1 MTGATVFRYLLCKKD
16 APTITFTFLPLN
28 LFTDVN
34 RVQNIKQVHLS
45 DVQAFPSHSDHSK
58 WAISSRQ
65 EEPWVCIADINRMV
79 RVLVLYI
86 AISFSSP
93 Y

>member
-1 MTGATVFRYLLCKKD
+1 MTGATVYVMKDD
-16 APTITFTFLPLN
+16 APYNHVYFLPLN
-28 LFTDVN
+28 LFTDVD

-45 DVQAFPSHSDHSK
+45 DGQAFPSHSDHSK

-79 RVLVLYI
+79 RIRVLYS
-86 AISFSSP
+86 ALSPSSS